1 MLCPRCATQISDDAQ
16 ICSGCGLPDP
26 GNPPRRSS
34 IRMLAASIIDATPAG
49 ALIRQALGRE
59 TIQGLRKRLAR
70 KYLRGS
76 GIEFGAVD
84 APLELPRDVKVRY
97 ADVPDAKAHYEHAT
111 TPDIVADVETMD
123 CIDDRS
129 VDFIVANHVL
139 EHVEN
144 PLRAFQTI
152 HRVLNL
158 GGIAFIALPDK
169 RFSFDRKRSI
179 TPIDHLIADYERGP
193 AWSREAHYEDWV
205 SNAFGLQ
212 GDKRREMV
220 AMFMARQL
228 NIHFH
233 VWDYAAMGEM
243 FRYVAARFGFL
254 IAHSQMNGTSEAI
267 WILKRS
273 AS

>member
-1 MLCPRCATQISDDAQ
+1 MLCPRCKADISDDAQ

-26 GNPPRRSS
+26 ANPPQRSVL
-34 IRMLAASIIDATPAG
+34 RALMASAIDATPVG
-49 ALIRQALGRE
+49 GLIRQALGRE
-59 TIQGLRKRLAR
+59 TIRGLRKRLAR

-97 ADVPDAKAHYEHAT
+97 ADVPDAKANYEHAT
-111 TPDIVADVETMD
+111 TPDIVADIETMD

-205 SNAFGLQ
+205 TNAFGLQ